1 METPDQHGLAP
12 KAGVAVRMKR
22 SYLDSL
28 NAGRQRRPDASLDDL
43 NRALDG
49 LESKFESLAGRAGLR
64 REPSRAP
71 EISRAAPMQ
80 RYAEPEHRKPA
91 APVAQKS
98 LHALARDID
107 RARHQED
114 VVGSVAQIAADL
126 TQLREEFRNEMTVGL
141 NRQFEAL
148 RTDIE
153 NLYESASHAPN
164 DPAMVRELDRIGRS
178 VAEIAA
184 SRNDGGMAMLHSEL
198 EEMKRAIASLA
209 REETLQAADQR
220 WNDLGRRFTSFET
233 AYARNSDGAAS
244 GMEDLGARIEQ
255 IIGAV
260 NRLPQSLAL
269 DKLEEKVRTLASAL
283 DHFSRQHDA
292 PPAGAID
299 QIEQRLD
306 EISRAIVASSVSVQ
320 AVQGNSEPF
329 ERLEARIGSLASQ
342 IEDMASRGD
351 GDLSESLQILAARIE
366 DVSQRAASPNKAIE
380 ALAGQ
385 ISVLS
390 GKMSDDGENSR
401 AADDFSAR
409 FEDLSLMLQ
418 RQQQSAAQQNDNLVH
433 ALGQRIEEIALRIDT
448 DSRREPSGSL
458 GMQETIDARFNDLTE
473 RLDELGRGLASP
485 ATLHSLE
492 SRLDDIYGRIE
503 QSRPEVQSID
513 PAMLDGLEAQV
524 ARLAAQLSG
533 SATAGADPALEARID
548 TLEQALIANRDTILD
563 AAKQAVEDAIGN
575 MAGTTD
581 AAAVAGL
588 SDDLKMLDTLAR
600 RSDERNSKTFEAIHD
615 TLLKIVD
622 RLGAIESSASTH
634 DSDAQVFGRGKQKA
648 AADLPVLD
656 APGIDDAEFELP
668 VARNAGGAK
677 SRSPAEAAAAAAM
690 AAVHGSA
697 VAAPAPQKA
706 EKPSMLGGLARALGK
721 GRKPAAT
728 TAPDVHAAADIHVE
742 MKGGADERLDPVLAN
757 TPLEPG
763 SGAPDLS
770 AIMKRVREERG
781 GSQSNA
787 EPESGKSDFIAAARR
802 AAQAAAAE
810 AETLKSRKAV
820 AGKAKGGT
828 LTDLIKARRKPILMA
843 VGAIL
848 IALAG
853 LQLGKG
859 LIGGNQVA
867 QATKAPVKTAAA
879 TPAKAAEQKADA
891 SAQPAKAPLA
901 SASAIDAPKQD
912 VRIVD
917 PAANEAKAAAEP
929 KPELAKTAQPDQEIV
944 ASVPSAQESDIPS
957 TAGPLPLIDAARAG
971 DAKALF
977 EIGSRYADGR
987 NGAADLAEAAKWYEK
1002 SADTGFAPAQYRIGN
1017 MHEKGIGVARDPAK
1031 AKTWYQMAA
1040 EQGNASAMH
1049 NLGVLFAM
1057 GPDGTSD
1064 NDSAARWF
1072 IKAAEYGVKD
1082 SQFNL
1087 GILAAKGVGV
1097 PQSLEESYKW
1107 FALAAKT
1114 GDKDAAAKRDEVA
1127 NALRPEQLTKARAT
1141 TELWQP
1147 KVLDPAA
1154 NSVETPVEWV
1164 DVPAKTASIDMKKAV
1179 KNIQFILNK
1188 NGYDA
1193 GSADGV
1199 MGAKTKTA
1207 IAAFQKANGMAPTG
1221 EVDETLVRKLLALK

>member
-1 METPDQHGLAP
+1 
-12 KAGVAVRMKR
+12 MKR

-71 EISRAAPMQ
+71 EMARAAPTP
-80 RYAEPEHRKPA
+80 RYPETDYRKPA
-91 APVAQKS
+91 APIAQKS
-98 LHALARDID
+98 LHSLARDID

-114 VVGSVAQIAADL
+114 VVGSVTQIASDL

-148 RTDIE
+148 RSDIE
-153 NLYESASHAPN
+153 NLYDSASHTPN
-164 DPAMVRELDRIGRS
+164 DPALVRELDRIGRS

-184 SRNDGGMAMLHSEL
+184 SRNDGGMAMLQSEL
-198 EEMKRAIASLA
+198 DEMKRAIASLA

-233 AYARNSDGAAS
+233 AYARNADGAAS

-269 DKLEEKVRTLASAL
+269 DKLEEKVRALAGAL
-283 DHFSRQHDA
+283 DHFSRQNDA

-320 AVQGNSEPF
+320 AVQNNSEPL
-329 ERLEARIGSLASQ
+329 ERIEARIGSLASQ
-342 IEDMASRGD
+342 IERMTARDD
-351 GDLSESLQILAARIE
+351 GGLSESLQVLAARID
-366 DVSQRAASPNKAIE
+366 DVSQRASSPTNAIE

-385 ISVLS
+385 ISLLS
-390 GKMSDDGENSR
+390 GKMSEDGDRSR

-418 RQQQSAAQQNDNLVH
+418 NQQQSAARQNDNLVH
-433 ALGQRIEEIALRIDT
+433 ALGQRIEEIALRIDA

-458 GMQETIDARFNDLTE
+458 GMQETIDARFNELTE
-473 RLDELGRGLASP
+473 RLEELGRGLASP
-485 ATLHSLE
+485 AALHNLE

-503 QSRPEVQSID
+503 QSRPEVQAID
-513 PAMLDGLEAQV
+513 PKLLDGLEAQV
-524 ARLAAQLSG
+524 AKLAAQLNH
-533 SATAGADPALEARID
+533 TAAAGGDPALEARID
-548 TLEQALIANRDTILD
+548 TLEQALNANRDTILD
-563 AAKQAVEDAIGN
+563 AAKHAVEAAIGN
-575 MAGTTD
+575 MAGTAD

-622 RLGAIESSASTH
+622 RLGAIESAASVH
-634 DSDAQVFGRGKQKA
+634 DAETQAFGRGKQKA
-648 AADLPVLD
+648 VTDLPVLD
-656 APGIDDAEFELP
+656 APGIDGPEFEVPLERS
-668 VARNAGGAK
+668 AAGAK
-677 SRSPAEAAAAAAM
+677 NRSPAEAAAAAAM
-690 AAVHGSA
+690 AAVHGNT
-697 VAAPAPQKA
+697 VATPAPQKA
-706 EKPSMLGGLARALGK
+706 EKSSMLGGLARALGK
-721 GRKPAAT
+721 ARKPAADPLPD
-728 TAPDVHAAADIHVE
+728 APISADARME
-742 MKGGADERLDPVLAN
+742 MKSGADERLDPVLVN

-781 GSQSNA
+781 GPQSNA
-787 EPESGKSDFIAAARR
+787 EPETGKSDFIAAARR

-810 AETLKSRKAV
+810 AETLKSRKV
-820 AGKAKGGT
+820 TAGKAKGGT
-828 LTDLIKARRKPILMA
+828 LTDLIKSKRKPILMA

-859 LIGGNQVA
+859 LIGGEQVA
-867 QATKAPVKTAAA
+867 QATKAPAVTTEKAAA
-879 TPAKAAEQKADA
+879 PANTGEPKFA
-891 SAQPAKAPLA
+891 AQPAKAPLA
-901 SASAIDAPKQD
+901 SAGDVEAPKAD
-912 VRIVD
+912 VRIVE
-917 PAANEAKAAAEP
+917 PAAKEKQAAAEP
-929 KPELAKTAQPDQEIV
+929 KPEIAKPAQQDQEIV
-944 ASVPSAQESDIPS
+944 ASVPADAAGETDILPS
-957 TAGPLPLIDAARAG
+957 AGPLPLIDAAKAG

-977 EIGSRYADGR
+977 EIGSRFADGR
-987 NGAADLAEAAKWYEK
+987 NGAPDLAEAAKWYEK
-1002 SADTGFAPAQYRIGN
+1002 AADAGFAPAQYRIGN

-1031 AKTWYQMAA
+1031 AKTWYQLAA

-1147 KVLDPAA
+1147 KTLDPAA
-1154 NSVETPVEWV
+1154 NSVETPAEWL
-1164 DVPAKTASIDMKKAV
+1164 DVPAKTASVDMKKAV

-1207 IAAFQKANGMAPTG
+1207 IAAFQKANGMAATG